1 MKEKNLLAE
10 LAAYLFSNSD
20 KETGRTPSER
30 ELAEHFGVS
39 RGQIREALAI
49 LEAMRIVERRA
60 KSGIYVDTKQASVE
74 ALALFARAGLPLDP
88 VQIYETV
95 ELRKIHEIKAAE
107 LACSR
112 ATEENFERLREILKA
127 SEERIA
133 AGEGLAKEDR
143 EFHLEIV
150 RATKNSVFH
159 NICSVYYLM
168 GELRLP
174 IYFNDPERSVRSHA
188 EHIQIYEA
196 LLRRDGNLAQALM
209 SAHLQGAESYW
220 KGLIGGQGGR
230 ASEPGARKGLTHE
243 ACPISCR
250 RIRCI
255 RAPRP
260 CWSGPVRLVVAS
272 ALDASDAAAEA
283 KDADI
288 VIVRAPLPPALFEGA
303 AKLRAA
309 IRHGAGLDMIP
320 MEAAT
325 AAGVLVANVPAVNAR
340 SVAEHVMFAALAL
353 LRRFRL
359 VDRDLRAKGWLA
371 GREHA
376 NANQR
381 ARRQDHRHCR
391 PRRRRP
397 GGRPHRRAR
406 LRPQRRGDDAQH
418 AAGARQGRFPV
429 DRRAGRTERHH
440 RSVLPADGGDAR
452 PDQPRAHRP
461 HEAECAAD
469 QRLARAGGRR

>member
-1 MKEKNLLAE
+1 MKENNLLAE
-10 LAAYLFSNSD
+10 LAAFLIERSD
-20 KETGRTPSER
+20 EETSRTPSER
-30 ELAEHFGVS
+30 ELAEHFAVS

-60 KSGIYVDTKQASVE
+60 KSGIYVDTNQASVE

-220 KGLIGGQGGR
+220 KGLIGGR
-230 ASEPGARKGLTHE
+230 
-243 ACPISCR
+243 
-250 RIRCI
+250 
-255 RAPRP
+255 
-260 CWSGPVRLVVAS
+260 
-272 ALDASDAAAEA
+272 AAE
-283 KDADI
+283 
-288 VIVRAPLPPALFEGA
+288 PPS
-303 AKLRAA
+303 
-309 IRHGAGLDMIP
+309 P
-320 MEAAT
+320 
-325 AAGVLVANVPAVNAR
+325 VLEKA
-340 SVAEHVMFAALAL
+340 
-353 LRRFRL
+353 
-359 VDRDLRAKGWLA
+359 
-371 GREHA
+371 
-376 NANQR
+376 
-381 ARRQDHRHCR
+381 
-391 PRRRRP
+391 
-397 GGRPHRRAR
+397 
-406 LRPQRRGDDAQH
+406 
-418 AAGARQGRFPV
+418 
-429 DRRAGRTERHH
+429 
-440 RSVLPADGGDAR
+440 
-452 PDQPRAHRP
+452 
-461 HEAECAAD
+461 
-469 QRLARAGGRR
+469 